1 MADDLSGL
9 GLVEAATAIREGR
22 TTSRELVDACLER
35 VAKHDGTIRAFVHLD
50 EDYARRQAKEADQ
63 RRGAGRD
70 TGPLHGVPI
79 AVKDIFDTED
89 LPTENGTPI
98 HAGRRPR
105 EDSACVA
112 MLRQAGAV
120 ILGKTVTTEFA
131 TYHPAATTNPHNSA
145 HTPGGSSS
153 GSAAAVAAFMAP
165 GALGSQTNGSIIR
178 PASYCGVY
186 GYKPSHGL
194 ISRHGML
201 AMSRALDH
209 AGVFA
214 RSLADAAAL
223 AEPLMV
229 HDARDP
235 DMRALAAP
243 GLIRLLESPVP
254 HDPYFAFVKTPAWDK
269 ADEDVVGGLGE
280 LMDVIGEKA
289 SWVDMPHVAAQLYD
303 WHRTIADAD
312 VAVNLEREYRTSADS
327 MSEPLRAMI
336 AHGCKVTAFDYKRA
350 IASTAALRIMVD
362 EIFGEADA
370 IITPAAMGQAPRG
383 LDSTGNPV
391 FATPWTL
398 LGLPAIS
405 LPLLSGSDGLPV
417 GIQIVGRM
425 RDDAR
430 LFRTARWLVERVEAA
445 TQAQGAAA

>member
-9 GLVEAATAIREGR
+9 GLVEAAAAIREGR
-22 TTSRELVDACLER
+22 ISSRELVDACLER
-35 VAKHDGTIRAFVHLD
+35 IAKHDGTIRAFAHLD
-50 EDYARRQAKEADQ
+50 EDFARRQAKEADQ
-63 RRGAGRD
+63 RRSGGRD
-70 TGPLHGVPI
+70 TGPLHGVPV

-105 EDSACVA
+105 DDSACVA

-131 TYHPAATTNPHNSA
+131 TYRPAATTNPHNA
-145 HTPGGSSS
+145 EHTPGGSSS

-194 ISRHGML
+194 ISRQGML

-214 RSLADAAAL
+214 RSLGDAAAL
-223 AEPLMV
+223 AEPLMA

-235 DMRALAAP
+235 DMRPLAAP
-243 GLIRLLESPVP
+243 GLTRLLDSPVP

-269 ADEDVVGGLGE
+269 ASEDVAGGLDE
-280 LMDVIGEKA
+280 LMEVIGEKA
-289 SWVDMPHVAAQLYD
+289 SWVEMPQVASQLYD
-303 WHRTIADAD
+303 WHRAISNADI
-312 VAVNLEREYRTSADS
+312 AVNLEREYRTSGDS
-327 MSEPLRAMI
+327 MSEQLRAMI
-336 AHGCKVTAFDYKRA
+336 AHGREVTAFDYKRA
-350 IASTAALRIMVD
+350 IAGAATLRVMVD

-370 IITPAAMGQAPRG
+370 IITPAATGEAPRG
-383 LDSTGNPV
+383 LDSTGDPV

-405 LPLLSGSDGLPV
+405 LPLLSGSNGLPV
-417 GIQIVGRM
+417 GVQIVGRM
-425 RDDAR
+425 REDAR
-430 LFRTARWLVERVEAA
+430 LFRTARWLVERVEAV